1 MNVNTDKSI
10 HRNSI
15 SHLHTPEIIKGT
27 DTQDLTQLLL
37 EELHKALCWQKQ
49 TLAEAAAE
57 IEELLKQLE
66 ATNPT
71 ATEAE
76 QKAFVT
82 AAIEQTRREGFLNA
96 LQAGWKEAIQEF
108 LDNSYLNVGIAT
120 LEEWKVAEW

>member
-1 MNVNTDKSI
+1 MNVHTHKCINQ
-10 HRNSI
+10 NSI
-15 SHLHTPEIIKGT
+15 NHLHTPEIIKGT
-27 DTQDLTQLLL
+27 DTQTLTKLLQ

-57 IEELLKQLE
+57 IQELLKQLE
-66 ATNPT
+66 ETNPT

-82 AAIEQTRREGFLNA
+82 AAIEPTRREGFLSA

-108 LDNSYLNVGIAT
+108 LDNPYLNVGIAT
-120 LEEWKVAEW
+120 LEGWKAAD